1 MRLFLSSER
10 CCLSKSM
17 AYARCSSCTASCR
30 LRAPTWWFA
39 PLGTNGACHDENEWS
54 GQVGRLRGHTYRDN
68 ARRLASMT
76 RGSGCTSTGIISSE
90 LIFAFLRPLRISSMP
105 SSSSSRAP
113 IAVCSTV
120 SRCTR
125 EEVETILEHRN
136 VYSQFEAPQNSH
148 GAGGCIYRWTY
159 DEESS
164 LSLRSCWSC
173 SSLADISAM
182 GFGFGFGIT
191 LKPSGVVFLAR
202 VGEVGDCGLLA
213 LVGPIL

>member
-1 MRLFLSSER
+1 
-10 CCLSKSM
+10 
-17 AYARCSSCTASCR
+17 
-30 LRAPTWWFA
+30 
-39 PLGTNGACHDENEWS
+39 
-54 GQVGRLRGHTYRDN
+54 
-68 ARRLASMT
+68 MT
-76 RGSGCTSTGIISSE
+76 RGSGGTSTGIISSE

-136 VYSQFEAPQNSH
+136 VYSQAKAPQSSH
-148 GAGGCIYRWTY
+148 GVRWVHIDRWTY

-164 LSLRSCWSC
+164 LSLRLCWSC
-173 SSLADISAM
+173 SSLTDISAM
-182 GFGFGFGIT
+182 GFCFCFGVT
-191 LKPSGVVFLAR
+191 LKPSGVVIFLAR